1 MTANFNNPHEMI
13 LMARRNLSQDSWDYI
28 NGAAESETTLRRN
41 RMAIDSLAFR
51 PRVCRDVREID
62 ATGTFLGNKIRIP
75 VLMAPMGSIHNWT
88 ENGANDVDTACEEY
102 GTINFIS
109 TVTLPSLEEIAA
121 NSPHPKSFQIY
132 VRGDDQWIK
141 DLAKRAVNAGYS
153 SITLTVDSAFYGNR
167 ERLNPTQL
175 ALRNVPERDFQK
187 GITWDTVK
195 MIQDT
200 IGDVPFIIK
209 GIQTAEDAAIAVE
222 HNVDCVYVSN
232 HGGRQ
237 LDQVFGNMDTLPEIA
252 EVVNGNC
259 ELVID
264 GGFTRAGDMLKAIAL
279 GADAVA
285 IGRLQAWALGA
296 GHSDGLVKC
305 LEQLEVEIVRTMGLL
320 GVTSLDQLN
329 PSYVGKAMPVRLPH
343 EHSAFSHLPG
353 ERIL

>member
-1 MTANFNNPHEMI
+1 MAANFNNAHEMI
-13 LMARRNLSQDSWDYI
+13 LMARRNMSQDSWDYVC
-28 NGAAESETTLRRN
+28 GAAESETTLRRN
-41 RMAIDSLAFR
+41 RLAIDCLAFR
-51 PRVCRDVREID
+51 PRVCRDVREVD
-62 ATGTFLGNKIRIP
+62 TSATFLGNKLRIP
-75 VLMAPMGSIHNWT
+75 VLMAPMGSIHNWS
-88 ENGANDVDTACEEY
+88 ENGANDVDTAAEEF
-102 GTINFIS
+102 GTVNFIS
-109 TVTLPSLEEIAA
+109 TVTQPSLEKIAE

-141 DLAKRAVNAGYS
+141 DLAKRAVNVGYH

-195 MIQDT
+195 MVQDA
-200 IGDVPFIIK
+200 IGDVPFVIK
-209 GIQTAEDAAIAVE
+209 GIQTAEDAALAVE
-222 HNVDCVYVSN
+222 HDVDCVYVSN

-237 LDQVFGNMDTLPEIA
+237 LDQVYGNIDTLPEIVKA
-252 EVVNGNC
+252 VNGQC
-259 ELVID
+259 ELIID

-296 GHSDGLVKC
+296 GGADGLVKC
-305 LEQLEVEIVRTMGLL
+305 LEHLEVEIERTMGLL
-320 GVTSLDQLN
+320 GVTSLDQLD
-329 PSYVGKAMPVRLPH
+329 PSFVGPAMPVRLPH

-353 ERIL
+353 GRIP

>member
-1 MTANFNNPHEMI
+1 MTADFNNAHEMI

-28 NGAAESETTLRRN
+28 CGAAESETTLRRN
-41 RMAIDSLAFR
+41 RLAIDSLAFR
-51 PRVCRDVREID
+51 PRICRDVREID
-62 ATGTFLGNKIRIP
+62 TSATFLGNKIRIP

-88 ENGANDVDTACEEY
+88 QNGANDVDTACEEY

-109 TVTLPSLEEIAA
+109 TVTQPSLEKIAD
-121 NSPHPKSFQIY
+121 NSPHPKNFQIY

-167 ERLNPTQL
+167 ERLSPTQL

-200 IGDVPFIIK
+200 IGDIPFVIK

-222 HNVDCVYVSN
+222 HDVDCVYVSN

-237 LDQVFGNMDTLPEIA
+237 LDQVYGNIDTLPEIVKA
-252 EVVNGNC
+252 VDGQC
-259 ELVID
+259 ELIID

-296 GHSDGLVKC
+296 GSSDGLVKC
-305 LEQLEVEIVRTMGLL
+305 LEQLEVEIERTMGLL

-329 PSYVGKAMPVRLPH
+329 PSYVGEAKPVRLPH

-353 ERIL
+353 GRIE

>member
-1 MTANFNNPHEMI
+1 MAANFNNAHEMI
-13 LMARRNLSQDSWDYI
+13 LLARRNLSQDNWDYI
-28 NGAAESETTLRRN
+28 CGAAESETTLRRN
-41 RMAIDSLAFR
+41 RLAIDCLAFR
-51 PRVCRDVREID
+51 PRICRDVREVD
-62 ATGTFLGNKIRIP
+62 TSTSFLGNKIRIP
-75 VLMAPMGSIHNWT
+75 VMMAPMGSIHNWT
-88 ENGANDVDTACEEY
+88 PNGAKDVDTASEEF

-109 TVTLPSLEEIAA
+109 TVTQPGLEEIAD

-167 ERLNPTQL
+167 ERLSPTQL

-195 MIQDT
+195 MVQDT
-200 IGDVPFIIK
+200 IGDVPFVIK

-222 HNVDCVYVSN
+222 HDVDCVYVSN

-237 LDQVFGNMDTLPEIA
+237 LDQVYGNMDTLPEIVKA
-252 EVVNGNC
+252 VNGQC
-259 ELVID
+259 EIIID
-264 GGFTRAGDMLKAIAL
+264 GGFTRAGDMIKAIAL
-279 GADAVA
+279 GANAVA

-296 GHSDGLVKC
+296 GNSDGLVRC
-305 LEQLEVEIVRTMGLL
+305 LEQLEVEIERTMGLV

-329 PSYVGKAMPVRLPH
+329 PSYVGEAKPVGLPH

-353 ERIL
+353 GRIP

>member
-1 MTANFNNPHEMI
+1 MAANFNNAHEMI
-13 LMARRNLSQDSWDYI
+13 LLARRNLSQDNWDYI
-28 NGAAESETTLRRN
+28 CGAAESETTLRRN
-41 RMAIDSLAFR
+41 RLAIDCLAFR
-51 PRVCRDVREID
+51 PRICRDVREVD
-62 ATGTFLGNKIRIP
+62 TSTSFLGNKIRIP

-88 ENGANDVDTACEEY
+88 PNGAKDVDTASEEF

-109 TVTLPSLEEIAA
+109 TVTQPGLEEIAD

-167 ERLNPTQL
+167 ERLSPTQL

-195 MIQDT
+195 MVQDT
-200 IGDVPFIIK
+200 IGDVPFVIK

-222 HNVDCVYVSN
+222 HDVDCVYVSN

-237 LDQVFGNMDTLPEIA
+237 LDQVYGNMDTLPEIVKA
-252 EVVNGNC
+252 VNGQC
-259 ELVID
+259 EIIID
-264 GGFTRAGDMLKAIAL
+264 GGFTRAGDMIKAIAL
-279 GADAVA
+279 GANAVA

-296 GHSDGLVKC
+296 GNSDGLVRC
-305 LEQLEVEIVRTMGLL
+305 LEQLEVEIERTMGLL

-329 PSYVGKAMPVRLPH
+329 PSYVGEAKSVRLPH

-353 ERIL
+353 GRIP